1 MYYCGNIEFRGQEY
15 EVEAWYSYEPAEYIG
30 LDYGTYKVYDEGVE
44 LEDWITKPELP
55 AEFEEEFFDLVADAA
70 LEDYHDMCD
79 AENW

>member
-15 EVEAWYSYEPAEYIG
+15 EVEAWYSYEPAEY
-30 LDYGTYKVYDEGVE
+30 LDGYKVYAEGVD
-44 LEDWITKPELP
+44 LEDWRTTPELP

-70 LEDYHDMCD
+70 LEDYHDMCE